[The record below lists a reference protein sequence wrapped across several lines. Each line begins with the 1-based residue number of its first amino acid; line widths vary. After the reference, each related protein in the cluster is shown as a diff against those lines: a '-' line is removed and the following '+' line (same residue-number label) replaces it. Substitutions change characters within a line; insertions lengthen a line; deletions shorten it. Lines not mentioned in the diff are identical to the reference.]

1 MKKNTLLIILVLATT
16 FGYAQNVFTN
26 GTFDDP
32 SAWTIIQQNANNNA
46 TATIADGIATFDDV
60 TQGSWGSE
68 GHVAIYKAFTV
79 ASSGYYQFDAD
90 VTTNGVDEHWFELW
104 VGTATPADG
113 AEYNSDSG
121 ATNLLA
127 LNAWDCVDY
136 KTYSGSWLAT
146 GCKGLDGKIQLEAGT
161 TYYALIRTG
170 GITWGTGVILDNI
183 TLVSADPPP
192 APIIELTVDFETA
205 TEFGSA
211 DGGTYIDLT
220 TNTVTDG
227 VNSSALAGQV
237 SDCNA
242 SWWSHVFINTTGFDL
257 SSGDRGISLMV
268 KGERATPIMLKLQVG
283 DDYDTNHELV
293 GESYTT
299 PGVWQKITWNLS
311 QYTTNDRS
319 RLVFFF
325 DVQSDTNSGGSTDT
339 FQFDNLVFGAFASL
353 STKEFQIEG
362 LRTYP
367 NPATSSWAISTK
379 NQVIKT
385 VEVFNL
391 LGSKVVSLKP
401 NAIKVAIDA
410 SSLAPGMYISN
421 ITTEL
426 GTASRK
432 LIKQ

>member
-325 DVQSDTNSGGSTDT
+325 DVQSDTNSGGSADT